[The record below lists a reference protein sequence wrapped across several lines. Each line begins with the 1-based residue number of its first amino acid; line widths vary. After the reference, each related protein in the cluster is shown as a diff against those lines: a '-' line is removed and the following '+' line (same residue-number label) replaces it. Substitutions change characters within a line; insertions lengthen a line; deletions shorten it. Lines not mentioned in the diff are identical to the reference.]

1 MGLSELAA
9 FEAAYQ
15 VLQPLDEASRRRA
28 LQWLTDALGE
38 SKPLRAGGEAA
49 LAAVSEGRGRRQAT
63 QQLNGAPRGG
73 KAAVKEAKEAPGR
86 RGRRSAKTK
95 PGGERSYRRMP
106 AADEVMEAYRQVGTV
121 SGLAEHFDVPVYTV
135 HSWARRL
142 RGQGYQ
148 IGRQG

>member
-38 SKPLRAGGEAA
+38 SKPLRASGEVSVVAA
-49 LAAVSEGRGRRQAT
+49 SEGRGRRQAT
-63 QQLNGAPRGG
+63 QQLNGSRSA
-73 KAAVKEAKEAPGR
+73 KAAKEPAGR
-86 RGRRSAKTK
+86 RGRRAAKSK

-106 AADEVMEAYRQVGTV
+106 AAEEVMDAYQQVGTV

-148 IGRQG
+148 IGRQS

>member
-28 LQWLTDALGE
+28 LQWLSDALGE
-38 SKPLRAGGEAA
+38 GKPLSRTAGDQTVVAA
-49 LAAVSEGRGRRQAT
+49 SEPRGRRQAA
-63 QQLNGAPRGG
+63 QPLNGSRSG
-73 KAAVKEAKEAPGR
+73 KAAVKEAPGR
-86 RGRRSAKTK
+86 RGRRPGKVK

-106 AADEVMEAYRQVGTV
+106 AAEEVMDAYREVGTV

-148 IGRQG
+148 IGRQS

>member
-28 LQWLTDALGE
+28 LQWLSDALGE
-38 SKPLRAGGEAA
+38 SKPLSRTAGDQTVVAA
-49 LAAVSEGRGRRQAT
+49 SETRGRRQAT
-63 QQLNGAPRGG
+63 QPLNGARSG
-73 KAAVKEAKEAPGR
+73 KAVKEAPGR
-86 RGRRSAKTK
+86 RGRRPGKVKS
-95 PGGERSYRRMP
+95 GGERSYRRMP
-106 AADEVMEAYRQVGTV
+106 AAEEVMDAYQQVGTV

-148 IGRQG
+148 IGRQS

>member
-28 LQWLTDALGE
+28 LQWLSDALGE
-38 SKPLRAGGEAA
+38 SKPLSRSAGDQTVVAA
-49 LAAVSEGRGRRQAT
+49 SETRGRRAT
-63 QQLNGAPRGG
+63 SQPLNGARSG
-73 KAAVKEAKEAPGR
+73 KAVKEATGR
-86 RGRRSAKTK
+86 RGRRPGKVK
-95 PGGERSYRRMP
+95 QGGERSYRRMP
-106 AADEVMEAYRQVGTV
+106 AAEEVMDAYRQVGTV

-148 IGRQG
+148 IGRQT